1 MVQSKSKR
9 NLMITLFTFKF
20 ENERDTS
27 SQNQFVR
34 YCEMPND
41 INDIEPVV
49 ALKFEIE
56 TYIQVCLINL
66 KLKNLSVSH
75 SESEV

>member
-9 NLMITLFTFKF
+9 NLTITLFSFKF

-41 INDIEPVV
+41 INNIEPVV

-56 TYIQVCLINL
+56 TSIQVCLIT
-66 KLKNLSVSH
+66 
-75 SESEV
+75 